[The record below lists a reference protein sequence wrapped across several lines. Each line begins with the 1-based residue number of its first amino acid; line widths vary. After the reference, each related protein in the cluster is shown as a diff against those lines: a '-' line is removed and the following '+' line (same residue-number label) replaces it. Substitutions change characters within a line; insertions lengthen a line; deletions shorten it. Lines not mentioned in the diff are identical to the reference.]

1 MLANAGTELS
11 VTACNELIEGARQ
24 VATVEELHALCASLS
39 ERAGFDYFLY
49 GAILPV
55 SLARPQTVVVSGY
68 PDDWW
73 ARYQAQGYMR
83 IDPVVQ
89 HTLSHQTLPLD
100 WHEISPQAYAE
111 SGAVRQFLSEAGDF
125 GLASGV
131 SFPVQGQNGE
141 CAILSLATSAEHRE
155 ARGRII
161 EAMPFA
167 QLLAGYIH
175 EAGRRIFSDEVVT
188 LRRTVLTQR
197 ERECLLWSAEGKT
210 SAETAM
216 ILNISERTVLFHLH
230 NAATKLDVSNRAQ
243 AVARAV
249 VLGYITPQFD

>member
-1 MLANAGTELS
+1 MPPDAGTELS
-11 VTACNELIEGARQ
+11 VAACNELIEGARHA
-24 VATVEELHALCASLS
+24 ATVEELHALCARLS

-68 PDDWW
+68 PTDWW
-73 ARYQAQGYMR
+73 AHYQAQGYMR

-89 HTLSHQTLPLD
+89 HTLGHYTLPLD
-100 WHEISPQAYAE
+100 WHEISPESYAA
-111 SGAVRQFLSEAGDF
+111 SDQVRRFLSEAGDF
-125 GLASGV
+125 GLVSGV
-131 SFPVQGQNGE
+131 SFPVQGPNGE
-141 CAILSLATSAEHRE
+141 CALLSLATSDTHTK
-155 ARGRII
+155 ARGRIA
-161 EAMPFA
+161 EAMPFT

-175 EAGRRIFSDEVVT
+175 EAGRRIFSDKVVT

-197 ERECLLWSAEGKT
+197 EKDCLLWAAEGKT

-216 ILNISERTVLFHLH
+216 ILNISERTVLFHLQ

-249 VLGYITPQFD
+249 VLGYITPQFQ